1 MTENSATRP
10 GEWIDPDDAPEL
22 PDDFGDFAEHSVGG
36 VVILAAT
43 GVLTRD
49 GMRPIGRPPLGEKA
63 RKPVTMRLPPHVLAY
78 FRGTGPGWQRRV
90 AEVLERFVAEH
101 GDPAAKPS
109 A

>member
-1 MTENSATRP
+1 MTENSATRS
-10 GEWIDPDDAPEL
+10 GEWTDPDDAPEWTEEM
-22 PDDFGDFAEHSVGG
+22 FAMAEHSVGG
-36 VVILAAT
+36 VVVREAT

-101 GDPAAKPS
+101 GDPNPKPN

>member
-1 MTENSATRP
+1 MTARNPDTPSS
-10 GEWIDPDDAPEL
+10 WVDPDDAGEWTEEM
-22 PDDFGDFAEHSVGG
+22 FAMAEHAVGG
-36 VVILAAT
+36 VVIRAAT
-43 GVLTRD
+43 GVLTKD

-78 FRGTGPGWQRRV
+78 FRGTGPGWQSRV

-101 GDPAAKPS
+101 GDPAAKPN